1 MLLKL
6 YRRHLYVRIWLA
18 VVAGVFILTLTANW
32 IVREAADSERER
44 LAPVPRDVVVLDAN
58 DKQIG
63 TGKAI
68 RVPGQGLDFDVTL
81 GDGQAVTLRMAP
93 RERSMGMPPQKGW
106 SPAAAPSPAALSSA
120 MDSAGVMMR

>member
-32 IVREAADSERER
+32 LVREAAESERER
-44 LAPVPRDVVVLDAN
+44 LAPLPREVVVLDAQ
-58 DKQIG
+58 DKQVG

-68 RVPGQGLDFDVTL
+68 RVPGQGLEFDVAL
-81 GDGQAVTLRMAP
+81 SDGQALTLRVAP
-93 RERSMGMPPQKGW
+93 RERAPGGPPPPWRTIG
-106 SPAAAPSPAALSSA
+106 
-120 MDSAGVMMR
+120 